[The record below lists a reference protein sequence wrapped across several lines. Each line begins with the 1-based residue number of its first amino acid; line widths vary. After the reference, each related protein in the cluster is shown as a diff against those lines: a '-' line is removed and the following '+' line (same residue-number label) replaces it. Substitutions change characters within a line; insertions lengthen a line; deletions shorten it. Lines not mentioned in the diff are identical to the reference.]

1 MQARQLGYIPA
12 IKHVRCGDR
21 LHKRRV
27 DRERVKLLL
36 LKRAVANIYR
46 QRAPKTIV
54 LDIVWTLK
62 GTETLNLYICA
73 RSQLVH
79 PSPILFR
86 PHSTMFPFGMYRHEN
101 I

>member
-54 LDIVWTLK
+54 LDIV
-62 GTETLNLYICA
+62 
-73 RSQLVH
+73 
-79 PSPILFR
+79 
-86 PHSTMFPFGMYRHEN
+86 
-101 I
+101 